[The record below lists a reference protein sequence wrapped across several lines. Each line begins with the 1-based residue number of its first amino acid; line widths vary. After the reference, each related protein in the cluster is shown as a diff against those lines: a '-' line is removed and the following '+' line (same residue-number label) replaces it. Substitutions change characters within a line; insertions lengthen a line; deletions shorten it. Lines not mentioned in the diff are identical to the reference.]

1 MDYDY
6 DSEFK
11 VIFVGESGIGA
22 KTSLINSII
31 GQEFDE
37 FRQSTQSPNYASTSI
52 KNNLDHEI
60 KMILWDTIGQ
70 EKYRAM
76 TNLFLKDSHCV
87 ILGYDITNKNSFDEI
102 KNYHYNN
109 IKEKLGD
116 APLIY
121 LVANKIDL
129 WIKEE
134 VSEGEAKAFAEEK
147 KIKYF
152 RVSSKT
158 RQGVDLLINDIANSL
173 TDKFIKKKG
182 RS

>member
-11 VIFVGESGIGA
+11 VIFIGEYGIGA

-31 GQEFDE
+31 GEKFKE
-37 FRQSTQSPNYASTSI
+37 ASLPTSSVNI
-52 KNNLDHEI
+52 VSISKTNNLGHKI
-60 KMILWDTIGQ
+60 KMNLWDTVGQ
-70 EKYRAM
+70 EQFRSVNNIY
-76 TNLFLKDSHCV
+76 LKNSHCV
-87 ILGYDITNKNSFDEI
+87 ILGYDITRKKTFAEI
-102 KNYHYNN
+102 TNYHYNN
-109 IKEKLGD
+109 VKEKSGEV
-116 APLIY
+116 PLIY